1 MPTRI
6 SRLWFASLVLAVAVP
21 GSMASAE
28 GGAKA
33 AAAPAAPAAAAAQAE
48 PQKDLL
54 GRDTPRGTVLGFMSA
69 ARDGKNDV
77 APLYLNTRLRG
88 QAAVDLAHQLYV
100 VLDSRLPVRVNEL
113 SDRRE
118 GSLANPLRPDQDVV
132 GTVSTAAGQLDLVV
146 ERVTV
151 EGQSVW
157 LFARATLERIPD
169 VHNEID
175 LVPIDRYL
183 PAFLAVRIAGIRLFE
198 WLLLIVV
205 LPICYRLLGLLGW
218 VVSKSVTPYLQRRF
232 HIGDGPITNHFPGAL
247 RLIVLAIVIRT
258 VRGSFELPLIER
270 QFWTVITVLLGI
282 SGLAWSVIL
291 LNAYG
296 ERYIYR
302 HLNASKLRESVALL
316 RLVRRLADVL
326 VIAAACL
333 IVLRYFGVNATAALA
348 GLGIGGIAVA
358 LAAQKTLENVIGGV
372 SLIFDKAVRVGDFLR
387 LGTTEGTV
395 DEVGLRSTRIRT
407 LERTIVTVP
416 NGLIASASI
425 ETVSDRDKFW
435 FHHFVGLQYDTTS
448 EQMRAVMDNM
458 RDLLARQ
465 PGVELESVRVRF
477 LRLGAFSLDIEL
489 YAYVYA
495 QDWAAFLEIQEKLL
509 LRVMEI
515 IERAGT
521 AIAFPSQTL
530 HMAGGDSIPSPEG
543 GAPDSKGAR

>member
-1 MPTRI
+1 MPTPRP
-6 SRLWFASLVLAVAVP
+6 RLWFASLVLVIAVP
-21 GSMASAE
+21 GSMASAQR
-28 GGAKA
+28 GANA
-33 AAAPAAPAAAAAQAE
+33 PAAAPAAQAQ

-54 GRDTPRGTVLGFMSA
+54 GRDTPRGTVLGFMAA
-69 ARDGKNDV
+69 ARDGKDDV
-77 APLYLNTRLRG
+77 TPLYLNTPVQGRR
-88 QAAVDLAHQLYV
+88 AVDLARQLYV
-100 VLDSRLPVRVNEL
+100 VLNSRLPVRVNEL
-113 SDRRE
+113 SDRPE
-118 GSLANPLRPDQDVV
+118 GSLANPLKPDQDVV
-132 GTVSTAAGQLDLVV
+132 GTVSTSTGPLDLVV
-146 ERVTV
+146 ERVRRGS
-151 EGQSVW
+151 EGPVW
-157 LFARATLERIPD
+157 LFARSTLERIPD

-183 PAFLAVRIAGIRLFE
+183 PSFLAVRIVGIRLFE
-198 WLLLIVV
+198 WLMLIVV
-205 LPICYRLLGLLGW
+205 LPIGYRLFGLLGW
-218 VVSKSVTPYLQRRF
+218 GISKWVTPLLQRRF
-232 HIGDGPITNHFPGAL
+232 HHADGPITNHFPGAL
-247 RLIVLAIVIRT
+247 RLIVLAIVIR
-258 VRGSFELPLIER
+258 VALGNFDIPFAER
-270 QFWTVITVLLGI
+270 RFWAITTFLM
-282 SGLAWSVIL
+282 GLVGLVWTIIL
-291 LNAYG
+291 LNAVG

-302 HLNASKLRESVALL
+302 NLNASKLGESLALL
-316 RLVRRLADVL
+316 RLGRRVADVL
-326 VIAAACL
+326 VVTVGCL
-333 IVLRYFGVNATAALA
+333 IVLTYFDFNVTTLLA

-358 LAAQKTLENVIGGV
+358 LAAQKTLENFIGGV
-372 SLIFDKAVRVGDFLR
+372 SLVFDKAVRVGDFLR

-416 NGLIASASI
+416 NGVIASASI

-495 QDWAAFLEIQEKLL
+495 RDWPAFLEIQEKLL

-515 IERAGT
+515 VEHAGT

-530 HMAGGDSIPSPEG
+530 HMAEGDRVPELEE
-543 GAPDSKGAR
+543 GAPDSKTEKS

>member
-1 MPTRI
+1 MPTRNP
-6 SRLWFASLVLAVAVP
+6 RLLFASLVLAIAVP
-21 GSMASAE
+21 GSMVLAQ
-28 GGAKA
+28 GGAN
-33 AAAPAAPAAAAAQAE
+33 APAAAAAQAE

-88 QAAVDLAHQLYV
+88 QAAVELARQLYV

-132 GTVSTAAGQLDLVV
+132 GTVSTATGQLDLVV

-157 LFARATLERIPD
+157 LFSRATLERIPD

-183 PAFLAVRIAGIRLFE
+183 PGFLAVRIAGIRLFE
-198 WLLLIVV
+198 WLVLIVG
-205 LPICYRLLGLLGW
+205 LPIGYRLLGLLGW

-232 HIGDGPITNHFPGAL
+232 HGWDGPITNHFPGAL
-247 RLIVLAIVIRT
+247 RLIVLAIVIRIA
-258 VRGSFELPLIER
+258 RSSFELPLIER
-270 QFWTVITVLLGI
+270 QFWAVITVLLGI

-291 LNAYG
+291 LNSYT

-302 HLNASKLRESVALL
+302 HLNASRLRESVALL
-316 RLVRRLADVL
+316 RLARRMADVL

-333 IVLRYFGVNATAALA
+333 IVLRYFGVNYTAALA

-372 SLIFDKAVRVGDFLR
+372 SIVFDKAVRVGDFLR

-407 LERTIVTVP
+407 MERTIVTVP

-448 EQMRAVMDNM
+448 EQMRAVMDNI

-465 PGVELESVRVRF
+465 PGVELDTVRVRF

-489 YAYVYA
+489 FAYVYA
-495 QDWAAFLEIQEKLL
+495 RDWAAFLEIQEKLL

-530 HMAGGDSIPSPEG
+530 HMAGEDRPPELEEGAKNAG
-543 GAPDSKGAR
+543 GKN

>member
-1 MPTRI
+1 MSRPSPRI
-6 SRLWFASLVLAVAVP
+6 WLACLVLAVAVP
-21 GSMASAE
+21 GPMALAQR
-28 GGAKA
+28 GTNAP
-33 AAAPAAPAAAAAQAE
+33 APAAPAAQAE
-48 PQKDLL
+48 PPKDLL
-54 GRDTPRGTVLGFMSA
+54 GRDTPRGTVLGFMGA

-88 QAAVDLAHQLYV
+88 QAAVDLARQLYV

-132 GTVSTAAGQLDLVV
+132 GTVSTATGQLDLVV

-151 EGQSVW
+151 EGQGPVW
-157 LFARATLERIPD
+157 LFARSTLERIPD

-175 LVPIDRYL
+175 LVPIDQYL
-183 PAFLAVRIAGIRLFE
+183 PGFLTVRVAGIRLFE
-198 WLLLIVV
+198 WLMLIVA
-205 LPICYRLLGLLGW
+205 LPIGYRLLGLLGW
-218 VVSKSVTPYLQRRF
+218 VISKSVTPFLQRRL
-232 HIGDGPITNHFPGAL
+232 HLADGPITDHFPGAL

-258 VRGSFELPLIER
+258 SLGSFELPLVER
-270 QFWTVITVLLGI
+270 QFWAATTFLLGI
-282 SGLAWSVIL
+282 SGLTWTLIL

-302 HLNASKLRESVALL
+302 HLNASRLRESVALL
-316 RLVRRLADVL
+316 RLGRRVADVL
-326 VIAAACL
+326 VIAVGFL
-333 IVLRYFGVNATAALA
+333 IVLRRFGVDVTAVLA

-358 LAAQKTLENVIGGV
+358 LAAQKTLENFIGGV
-372 SLIFDKAVRVGDFLR
+372 SLIFDKAVRVGDFVR

-407 LERTIVTVP
+407 LDRTVVTVP
-416 NGLIASASI
+416 NGQIAATSV

-448 EQMRAVMDNM
+448 EQMRAVMDSV

-495 QDWAAFLEIQEKLL
+495 HDWPAFLEIQEKLL

-530 HMAGGDSIPSPEG
+530 HMAEGDRIPPPEG
-543 GAPDSKGAR
+543 GASDSKETS

>member
-1 MPTRI
+1 MPTP
-6 SRLWFASLVLAVAVP
+6 SPRLWFASIVLAIAVP
-21 GSMASAE
+21 GSMASAQ
-28 GGAKA
+28 GGAN
-33 AAAPAAPAAAAAQAE
+33 APAAPPVAQAE
-48 PQKDLL
+48 PQRDLL

-88 QAAVDLAHQLYV
+88 QAAVDLARELYV

-132 GTVSTAAGQLDLVV
+132 GTVSTATGQLDLVV

-157 LFARATLERIPD
+157 LFARSTLERIPD

-183 PAFLAVRIAGIRLFE
+183 PGFLAVRIAGIRLFE
-198 WLLLIVV
+198 WLVLIVA
-205 LPICYRLLGLLGW
+205 LPIGYRLLGLLGW
-218 VVSKSVTPYLQRRF
+218 VVSKSVTPYLQRLF
-232 HIGDGPITNHFPGAL
+232 HIGDSPITDHFPGGL
-247 RLIVLAIVIRT
+247 RLIVLAIAVRT
-258 VRGSFELPLIER
+258 ALGSFELPLIER
-270 QFWTVITVLLGI
+270 QFWAVITVLLGI
-282 SGLAWSVIL
+282 SGLAWSVIK
-291 LNAYG
+291 LNGYG
-296 ERYIYR
+296 ERYIYG
-302 HLNASKLRESVALL
+302 HLNASRLRESVALL
-316 RLVRRLADVL
+316 RLARRVADVL
-326 VIAAACL
+326 V
-333 IVLRYFGVNATAALA
+333 LRFFGINPTAALA

-416 NGLIASASI
+416 NGVIASASI

-448 EQMRAVMDNM
+448 AQLRAVMDDF

-465 PGVELESVRVRF
+465 PGVELETVRVRF

-495 QDWAAFLEIQEKLL
+495 RDWAAYLEIQEKLL

-530 HMAGGDSIPSPEG
+530 HMAGEDRPPEIEEGAKNAG
-543 GAPDSKGAR
+543 GKS

>member
-1 MPTRI
+1 MPTPRP
-6 SRLWFASLVLAVAVP
+6 RFWFASVVLALAVP
-21 GSMASAE
+21 GSMASAQ
-28 GGAKA
+28 GGAN
-33 AAAPAAPAAAAAQAE
+33 APAAAPAAQAE

-88 QAAVDLAHQLYV
+88 QAAVDLARQLYV

-132 GTVSTAAGQLDLVV
+132 GTVSTATGQLDLVV

-169 VHNEID
+169 VHDEID

-183 PAFLAVRIAGIRLFE
+183 PGFLAVRIVGIRLFE

-205 LPICYRLLGLLGW
+205 LPIGYRLLGLLGW
-218 VVSKSVTPYLQRRF
+218 AVSKSVTPYLQRRF
-232 HIGDGPITNHFPGAL
+232 HVWDGPITHHFPGAL
-247 RLIVLAIVIRT
+247 RLIVLGIVIRT
-258 VRGSFELPLIER
+258 ASSSFELPLLER
-270 QFWTVITVLLGI
+270 QFWAVTAFFLAIC
-282 SGLAWSVIL
+282 GLVWSATL
-291 LNAYG
+291 LNAFG

-302 HLNASKLRESVALL
+302 HLNASRLGESVALL
-316 RLVRRLADVL
+316 RLGRRVADVL
-326 VIAAACL
+326 VYAAAFL
-333 IVLRYFGVNATAALA
+333 LVLWRFDRDVTAVLA

-358 LAAQKTLENVIGGV
+358 LAAQKTLENFIGGV
-372 SLIFDKAVRVGDFLR
+372 SLVFDKAVRVGDFLR

-416 NGLIASASI
+416 NGVIASASI

-435 FHHFVGLQYDTTS
+435 FHHFVGLQYDTTP
-448 EQMRAVMDNM
+448 EQMRAVTDNM

-489 YAYVYA
+489 YAYVFA
-495 QDWAAFLEIQEKLL
+495 HDWSAFLEIQEKLL

-530 HMAGGDSIPSPEG
+530 HMAEG
-543 GAPDSKGAR
+543 ERVSELEEGAKSKADPPGPV

>member
-1 MPTRI
+1 MLTPSPRI
-6 SRLWFASLVLAVAVP
+6 WFASLVLAMAVP
-21 GSMASAE
+21 GSMASAQ
-28 GGAKA
+28 GGANA
-33 AAAPAAPAAAAAQAE
+33 PVAAPAAQAE
-48 PQKDLL
+48 PKKDLL

-69 ARDGKNDV
+69 ARDGKDDV
-77 APLYLNTRLRG
+77 APLYLNTRVRG
-88 QAAVDLAHQLYV
+88 QAAVDLARQLYV

-132 GTVSTAAGQLDLVV
+132 GTVSTATGQLDLVV

-157 LFARATLERIPD
+157 LFSRATLERIPD

-183 PAFLAVRIAGIRLFE
+183 PGFLAVRIAGIRLFE
-198 WLLLIVV
+198 WLVLIVG
-205 LPICYRLLGLLGW
+205 LPIGYRLLGLLGW

-232 HIGDGPITNHFPGAL
+232 HVWDGPITNHFPGAL
-247 RLIVLAIVIRT
+247 RLIVLGIVIRT
-258 VRGSFELPLIER
+258 ASSSFELPLLER
-270 QFWTVITVLLGI
+270 QFWAVTSFFMAIC
-282 SGLAWSVIL
+282 GLVWSATL
-291 LNAYG
+291 LNAFG

-302 HLNASKLRESVALL
+302 HLNASRLGESVALL
-316 RLVRRLADVL
+316 RLGRRVADVL
-326 VIAAACL
+326 VYAAAFL
-333 IVLRYFGVNATAALA
+333 IVLWRFDFDVTAVLA

-358 LAAQKTLENVIGGV
+358 LAAQKTLENFIGGV
-372 SLIFDKAVRVGDFLR
+372 SLVFDKAVRVGDFLR

-416 NGLIASASI
+416 NGVIASASI

-495 QDWAAFLEIQEKLL
+495 HDWSAFLEIQEKLL

-530 HMAGGDSIPSPEG
+530 HMAAGDRPPELE
-543 GAPDSKGAR
+543 KGAKSKADPPGQV